1 MRFGFF
7 LLLTLLAPQLFA
19 QSYGDPYAEPQG
31 FYNPEIHVKTIRI
44 TGTERIPEET
54 IHSYLTFSK
63 GDKITRDDV
72 DLSLKALFATELF
85 ADVKIDVLS
94 SGIHIIVAE
103 NPVINR
109 IVLQGNKKIKEDKI
123 LGELQSRTRNV
134 YTRSRVQADVER
146 LIEIYRQSGRFGA
159 KVRPYVIKRP
169 QNRVDLIFKIDEGE
183 TTKVHRISFLGN
195 KKYTD
200 GFLKEVIKTRESAWW
215 RFLSSDDT
223 YDPGRVEYDKELLR
237 EFYLDQ
243 GFAEFR
249 VKSAVAELSPE
260 KTGFYITFTIEEG
273 EPYTVNQVNVI
284 SQIKEVPSEALMCH
298 LKTKKGD
305 LYSATLV
312 NRTVNKITD
321 VAGEYGYAFVDVR
334 PQTELNRACKLIDIT
349 YNLGEGPKVFVER
362 INIVG
367 NFRTLDKVIRREFRL
382 SEGDAFNADK
392 VKTSEKRLRNLGI
405 FEGVKIMPEEGSTP
419 DQTVINVEIEEKR
432 TLDFNIAGG
441 FSASDSILGKV
452 ELKESNFLG
461 RGQEL
466 GASIQISRK
475 RREFNVSFIEPYFM
489 ERDLMAGIDLF
500 FSRTNFHKESSY
512 DIDNAGGS
520 FRIGYDLAPNIGQI
534 WSYTY
539 RRTKLFNIDSYASR
553 IVLNT
558 RKRASISEIGH
569 HLTFDYR
576 DNRIDPRRGFFLDL
590 SQDFAGLG
598 GGSRYIRFVNSAG
611 YYYPLSDN
619 LVGLVKAECGFI
631 RGIKQELD
639 INNRFYIG
647 GDSLRGFEIGG
658 IGPRDLGSLDVDAL
672 GGRRYALATVEFK
685 FPLGLPEELGVTGR
699 VFTDFGSLDD
709 SGEKGSTI
717 RDRFFIR
724 AASGFGITWVT
735 PMGPIRLDYS
745 IPWRKEKFDITKN
758 FLPGFGM
765 GR

>member
-1 MRFGFF
+1 MRLSF
-7 LLLTLLAPQLFA
+7 LLLLFLVAPALYA
-19 QSYGDPYAEPQG
+19 QDYGEPYPEPQG
-31 FYNPEIHVKTIRI
+31 FYEADIKVNTIQI
-44 TGTERIPEET
+44 TGTQRIPDET
-54 IHSYLTFSK
+54 ILSYLTFNK
-63 GDKITRDDV
+63 GDAITRDDV

-85 ADVKIDVLS
+85 VDVKIDVRGNS
-94 SGIHIIVAE
+94 IHIFVDE

-109 IVLQGNKKIKEDKI
+109 ILLQGNKKIKEDKI
-123 LGELQSRTRNV
+123 LAELQSKTRNV

-159 KVRPYVIKRP
+159 KVKPYVIKRP
-169 QNRVDLIFKIDEGE
+169 QNRVDLILKIDEGE
-183 TTKVHRISFLGN
+183 TTKVHRIAFLGN

-200 GFLKEVIKTRESAWW
+200 AFLKEVIKTRESAWW

-284 SQIKEVPSEALMCH
+284 SQIKEVPSEDLACH
-298 LKTKKGD
+298 VLTKKGD

-312 NRTVNKITD
+312 NRTVNKLTD
-321 VAGEYGYAFVDVR
+321 VAGEFGYAFVDVR
-334 PQTELNRACKLIDIT
+334 PQTELNRACRQIDIT
-349 YNLGEGPKVFVER
+349 YNLGEAPKVFVER
-362 INIVG
+362 INIIG

-382 SEGDAFNADK
+382 AEGDAFNADK

-405 FEGVKIMPEEGSTP
+405 FEGVKIMPEEGSSP
-419 DQTVINVEIEEKR
+419 DQTVVNVEIEEKR

-466 GASIQISRK
+466 GSSIQVSRK
-475 RREFNVSFIEPYFM
+475 RREFNVSFVEPYFL
-489 ERDLMAGIDLF
+489 ERDLMAGFDLF
-500 FSRTNFHKESSY
+500 FTRTNFQKESSY
-512 DIDNAGGS
+512 DQDTAGGQI
-520 FRIGYDLAPNIGQI
+520 RIGYDLTPNIGQI
-534 WSYTY
+534 WSYSF
-539 RRTKLFNIDSYASR
+539 RRTKLFNIDALASN
-553 IVLNT
+553 IVRNT
-558 RKRASISEIGH
+558 RKRASISEVGH

-576 DNRIDPRRGFFLDL
+576 DNRIDPRRGFYMDL

-598 GGSRYIRFVNSAG
+598 GSSRYIRFVNSAG
-611 YYYPLSDN
+611 YYYPVCDDI
-619 LVGLVKAECGFI
+619 VGSVRAECGFI
-631 RGIKQELD
+631 RGIKQKLD
-639 INNRFYIG
+639 VNNRFYIG
-647 GDSLRGFEIGG
+647 GDSFRGFEIGG
-658 IGPRDLGSLDVDAL
+658 IGPRDIGTFDQDAL
-672 GGRRYALATVEFK
+672 GGRRYALTTVELK
-685 FPLGLPEELGVTGR
+685 FPLGLPEELGVSGR
-699 VFTDFGSLDD
+699 IFTDFGSLDD
-709 SGEKGSTI
+709 SGERGSTV

-724 AASGFGITWVT
+724 AASGFGITWIT

-745 IPWRKEKFDITKN
+745 IPWRKEQFDITKN